1 MGGGVQRVATPI
13 DGPGG
18 DATGIDPGAMPDPGA
33 SGARR
38 RAEASAFNPFQIDW
52 NECTMRQWDILLAAC
67 KRPTLL
73 QTWQYGVALGK
84 TTGAR
89 ADFGVIRF
97 NGKPIGL
104 VQVQLKP
111 IYKHVAAARI
121 HRGPLW
127 IHDEIPG
134 EMQKIVLRMLRRRY
148 RLRRGKFMMFHPEL
162 RDTAAHR
169 KQMSAAG
176 FVRRADGY
184 ASIWLD
190 LTRPVAELRAGLQAT
205 WRNNLSQAERHGLH
219 LQFATDGKHLN
230 WLLETYEDDRAE
242 RGYPGPTAAF
252 MRQLAGI
259 GRDAAMVQVGRA
271 VHQGRPVA
279 GIMVVRHGGA
289 ATYQIGW
296 TGPEGR
302 RLRAHNMLLW
312 RAVERLQAD
321 GFRWFD
327 LGGTNTEGAAAAAR
341 FKHGLGG
348 EAFTLVG
355 GYI

>member
-1 MGGGVQRVATPI
+1 MASGAPRLTTPI
-13 DGPGG
+13 DDPGI
-18 DATGIDPGAMPDPGA
+18 DATGIDAGTLAMPEATGR
-33 SGARR
+33 RR
-38 RAEASAFNPFQIDW
+38 RAEAFAFNPFQIDW
-52 NECTMRQWDILLAAC
+52 NDCTTGQWEILLAAC

-111 IYKHVAAARI
+111 IYKQIAAARI

-134 EMQKIVLRMLRRRY
+134 EMQKIVLRMLRQRY
-148 RLRRGKFMMFHPEL
+148 RLRRGKFMMFHPEM

-169 KQMSAAG
+169 KQMNAAG

-190 LTRPVAELRAGLQAT
+190 LSRPVAELRAGLQAT
-205 WRNNLSQAERHGLH
+205 WRNKLSQAERHGLH
-219 LQFATDGKHLN
+219 LQFATDGKYLD
-230 WLLETYEDDRAE
+230 WLLAAYEDDRAE

-252 MRQLAGI
+252 MRQLAAI

-296 TGPEGR
+296 TDADGR
-302 RLRAHNMLLW
+302 RLGAHNLLLW

-327 LGGTNTEGAAAAAR
+327 LGGTNTDGAAAIAR
-341 FKHGLGG
+341 FKQGMGG